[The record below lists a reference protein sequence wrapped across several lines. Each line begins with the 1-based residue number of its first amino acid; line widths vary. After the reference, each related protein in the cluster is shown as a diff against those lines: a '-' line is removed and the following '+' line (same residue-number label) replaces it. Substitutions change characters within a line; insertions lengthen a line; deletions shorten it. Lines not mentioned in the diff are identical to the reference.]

1 MFDPFKDFETR
12 GYLRNIAGEKDLRIV
27 KEVEHEAFR
36 ANLGNAISYLGKRSS
51 IGYSDFLQVHKILFS
66 SFYPWA
72 GADRAQTA
80 PDIAISKGNILFAH
94 PEEARL
100 AVDHGLTLAHDK
112 NIMRGKAGEIMGLFA
127 FGHPFLDGN
136 GRTILVIHSELC
148 YRAGFSIDWSKST
161 KQGYLG
167 ALSSEIERPG
177 KGNLDNYLRPLIADK
192 ITRSKWS
199 GVINALPGLS
209 GASPSDQVEGNI
221 SDPAVVGRYLEFQAK
236 RGYRIK

>member
-1 MFDPFKDFETR
+1 
-12 GYLRNIAGEKDLRIV
+12 
-27 KEVEHEAFR
+27 
-36 ANLGNAISYLGKRSS
+36 
-51 IGYSDFLQVHKILFS
+51 
-66 SFYPWA
+66 
-72 GADRAQTA
+72 
-80 PDIAISKGNILFAH
+80 
-94 PEEARL
+94 
-100 AVDHGLTLAHDK
+100 
-112 NIMRGKAGEIMGLFA
+112 MGLFA

-221 SDPAVVGRYLEFQAK
+221 SDPAVAGRYLEFQAK